1 MFTRVL
7 DNLRNTVQPVHA
19 RHRNQLCKDWVESC
33 STALNIP
40 VIHDFN
46 KEIRSNGGFKEG
58 VGFFSVS
65 YNPDDG
71 RRSSASV
78 AYIHPILRG
87 DEKRPN
93 LTILT
98 NAWVSRV
105 NVEDSTVTGVNI
117 TLQDK

>member
-1 MFTRVL
+1 M
-7 DNLRNTVQPVHA
+7 D
-19 RHRNQLCKDWVESC
+19 
-33 STALNIP
+33 IP

-46 KEIRSNGGFKEG
+46 KEIANSGNLQDG

-65 YNPDDG
+65 YNPDTG
-71 RRSSASV
+71 HRSSASV

-87 DEKRPN
+87 DESRPN

-105 NVEDSTVTGVNI
+105 NVEDSTVTGINV
-117 TLQDK
+117 TLQSGTHLT